1 MSTTPAAVPPLL
13 ALLDRF
19 DSLPSARRLRART
32 YDLLAARPGARVLDV
47 GCGAGRAVAEL
58 AERGVR
64 AEGADTDPEAL
75 AVARARH
82 PRLVFH
88 RASATRLPFG
98 DAALDGYRAE
108 KVYHELDDP
117 AHAAAEAYRVLAP
130 GGRVVLVGQDW
141 DTVVLDSD
149 APELTRRLVHAR
161 ADRVPHPRVA
171 RRHRAL
177 LLDAGFTDVTVEVR
191 TAVLTGPEMLPL
203 VAGLAGL
210 ADSATAAGATDP
222 AEVRDWLAEQRH
234 RADTDRFFLA
244 LPMFLAA
251 GVRPPGHATR

>member
-19 DSLPSARRLRART
+19 DALPSARRLRART
-32 YDLLAARPGARVLDV
+32 YDLLAVRPRARVLDV

-64 AEGADTDPEAL
+64 AEGADIDPEAVAL
-75 AVARARH
+75 ARARH

-88 RASATRLPFG
+88 QAGATGLPYPDG
-98 DAALDGYRAE
+98 SLDGYRAE

-117 AHAAAEAYRVLAP
+117 ARAAAEAHRVLAP
-130 GGRVVLVGQDW
+130 GGRVVLAGQDW

-161 ADRVPHPRVA
+161 ADRVPQPRVA
-171 RRHRAL
+171 RHHRAL

-191 TAVLTGPEMLPL
+191 TAVFTGPEMLPL
-203 VAGLAGL
+203 VAGLA
-210 ADSATAAGATDP
+210 DSATAAGTVDP
-222 AEVRDWLAEQRH
+222 AEAREWLAEQRH
-234 RADTDRFFLA
+234 RAGTDRFFLA
-244 LPMFLAA
+244 LPVFLAA
-251 GVRPPGHATR
+251 ATRPPGHATL